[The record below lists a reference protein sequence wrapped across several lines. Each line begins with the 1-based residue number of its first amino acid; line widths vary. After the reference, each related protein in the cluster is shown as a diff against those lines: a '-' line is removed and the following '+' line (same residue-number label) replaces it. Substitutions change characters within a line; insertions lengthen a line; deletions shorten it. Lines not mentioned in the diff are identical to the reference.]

1 LKTAPAKEN
10 TLRRILLLGLTAFAL
25 TGPALA
31 MTNPAA
37 VEETSRRIEGA
48 IPEPAAALLFAA
60 GTGFVAWR
68 IGRRRSS

>member
-1 LKTAPAKEN
+1 M
-10 TLRRILLLGLTAFAL
+10 RRLLLAGLTAFAA

-37 VEETSRRIEGA
+37 VEETSRRLEGA

-60 GTGFVAWR
+60 GAGLVAWG